1 MQAKASPR
9 RTRLERGIYYRD
21 TPRGRRYE
29 ITYIDSLGRRR
40 WKVTEG
46 GIKEARAVLA
56 DFVSKLARGE
66 RVAPS
71 KLTLSE
77 IAATWLEAQRDRLR
91 PRTFERYE
99 SILRLHIVPRLG
111 RVKVASINEEEVA
124 ELMRALRA
132 AGLAPASV
140 NKALM
145 VLGRILGNATRR
157 GLIPANP
164 VARL

>member
-56 DFVSKLARGE
+56 DVVSRLSRGE

-91 PRTFERYE
+91 PRTIERYE
-99 SILRLHIVPRLG
+99 SVLRLHVLPRLG
-111 RVKVASINEEEVA
+111 RFRAASITEEEIA
-124 ELMRALRA
+124 DL
-132 AGLAPASV
+132 
-140 NKALM
+140 
-145 VLGRILGNATRR
+145 
-157 GLIPANP
+157 
-164 VARL
+164 